1 MINLGLNGFDF
12 FIYFKNALI
21 THVTQNQASA

>member
-1 MINLGLNGFDF
+1 MISQIQILLKPYHKGFH
-12 FIYFKNALI
+12 LI